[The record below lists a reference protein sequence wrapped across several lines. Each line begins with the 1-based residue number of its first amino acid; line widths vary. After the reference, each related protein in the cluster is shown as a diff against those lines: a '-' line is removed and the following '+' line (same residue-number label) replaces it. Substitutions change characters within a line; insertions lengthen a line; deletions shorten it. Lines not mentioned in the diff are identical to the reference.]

1 MTANTSLFK
10 TLAIAFVLVLVGVAC
25 TETASGDVLSADPG
39 ENTER
44 AAEAPGTDADTDV
57 VEEAHA
63 EDDDHAEEV
72 DHAEEAHAED
82 DDHGAGEATEA
93 GRVVEVTMSEFA
105 FDPGSLEVAAGETI
119 TFVVTNAGVVEHEF
133 RLSNQHRIEEHK
145 ASGHAEHGE
154 EGEDG
159 HHQGGDMVLLLAAGE
174 SGEMT
179 VTFPDDTTVFT
190 QIACLIPGHHE
201 AGMGGAIDYTP

>member
-25 TETASGDVLSADPG
+25 TETASGDVLSADPDG
-39 ENTER
+39 NTEL

-63 EDDDHAEEV
+63 EDDDH
-72 DHAEEAHAED
+72 
-82 DDHGAGEATEA
+82 GAGKATEA

-190 QIACLIPGHHE
+190 HIACLIPGHHE

>member
-39 ENTER
+39 GNTEL

-63 EDDDHAEEV
+63 ENDDHAEEV
-72 DHAEEAHAED
+72 DHTEEAHAED

-119 TFVVTNAGVVEHEF
+119 TFVVTNAGVVEHEL

-159 HHQGGDMVLLLAAGE
+159 HHQGLHDHALHGRGLRRKCHRGATVPAAHAP
-174 SGEMT
+174 
-179 VTFPDDTTVFT
+179 V
-190 QIACLIPGHHE
+190 CPG
-201 AGMGGAIDYTP
+201 P